1 MKTVLKLAFRVLK
14 FIFTNEKVIDLI
26 TSLLSKSGEKKPD
39 AK

>member
-1 MKTVLKLAFRVLK
+1 MKTVLKLAFRALK

-26 TSLLSKSGEKKPD
+26 TSLLSKSSEKKPD